1 MIKKKIVRKHPTAD
15 SSVSDDHKRINA
27 TKSVK
32 QIFDKNPD
40 TSVYSKRYQYK
51 QTTHMEE

>member
-1 MIKKKIVRKHPTAD
+1 MVKKKIVRRKPSED
-15 SSVSDDHKRINA
+15 SVVSDNHKRVNA

-32 QIFDKNPD
+32 ELYDKNPD

-51 QTTHMEE
+51 KTTHTED